1 LRACAEP
8 QVDKNRR
15 LLLKVY
21 LITVQENIPFKTI
34 YAGPTTYA
42 DTIVEVVLRKTGIT
56 APPDHFY
63 LAEVYPTG
71 GTPASCTAAV
81 ECAAGHSP
89 SDGVLAW
96 VRRRLTVEE
105 QRFEPTDLPLHS
117 FDQADLAAG
126 DFRFH
131 IKRKPPPVRR
141 RPTVQPVRCQVD

>member
-1 LRACAEP
+1 
-8 QVDKNRR
+8 
-15 LLLKVY
+15 VY

-56 APPDHFY
+56 APPDNFY

-71 GTPASCTAAV
+71 GMLTCTEAF
-81 ECAAGHSP
+81 EYTAGHSP
-89 SDGVLAW
+89 CEGIHLCVW
-96 VRRRLTVEE
+96 CHLTVEE

-131 IKRKPPPVRR
+131 IKRKPPPVRHGS
-141 RPTVQPVRCQVD
+141 TSCQAQRQRD